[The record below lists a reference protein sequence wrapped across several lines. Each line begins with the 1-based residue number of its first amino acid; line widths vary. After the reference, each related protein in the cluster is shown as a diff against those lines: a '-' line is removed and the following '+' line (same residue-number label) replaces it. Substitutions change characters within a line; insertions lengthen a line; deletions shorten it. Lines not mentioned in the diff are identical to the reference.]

1 MKSDVSFIKSLNTLK
16 QIVGVGYRNRY
27 NCRTIDMPKKFILF
41 YSRYVSTTGIAVFSD
56 VREDYYGLYTSATK
70 HIGDTRV
77 ILATP
82 SDNDVTVFLQRTAVT
97 YR

>member
-1 MKSDVSFIKSLNTLK
+1 MFTFHILIDESVQNKLLFNYIASYALVALTI
-16 QIVGVGYRNRY
+16 GV
-27 NCRTIDMPKKFILF
+27 T
-41 YSRYVSTTGIAVFSD
+41 VFSD
-56 VREDYYGLYTSATK
+56 IREDYYNLYSSASK

-82 SDNDVTVFLQRTAVT
+82 SDDVETVFLQRTAVT

>member
-1 MKSDVSFIKSLNTLK
+1 M
-16 QIVGVGYRNRY
+16 
-27 NCRTIDMPKKFILF
+27 M
-41 YSRYVSTTGIAVFSD
+41 STTGIAVFSD
-56 VREDYYGLYTSATK
+56 IREDYYGLYTSANK

>member
-1 MKSDVSFIKSLNTLK
+1 MMSI
-16 QIVGVGYRNRY
+16 
-27 NCRTIDMPKKFILF
+27 
-41 YSRYVSTTGIAVFSD
+41 TGIAVFSD
-56 VREDYYGLYTSATK
+56 IREDYYGLYTSATI